1 MNRPIIANGDGKSMH
16 GWTATDRPDFD
27 RRFRSARRHSRLVR
41 FLRVWVPAGV
51 VIGGAGFAFVSWF
64 NPIHLPKLPI
74 GLGGLVVS
82 GSKITMQAPR
92 LAGFTRDARPYALTA
107 KTAAQDLTKP
117 DELELSEIRAQVE
130 MGNKTTVQMVAQKGL
145 YNTKAE
151 QMMLRQGVVITSSSG
166 YEGRL
171 SEAVVDVRKGR
182 VVSDKPVELKLING
196 TLNAKRLEITDSGD
210 LVRFDGGVDL
220 FLKPMGKTAQA
231 ARGAPAR

>member
-1 MNRPIIANGDGKSMH
+1 M
-16 GWTATDRPDFD
+16 
-27 RRFRSARRHSRLVR
+27 
-41 FLRVWVPAGV
+41 
-51 VIGGAGFAFVSWF
+51 
-64 NPIHLPKLPI
+64 
-74 GLGGLVVS
+74 VS

-107 KTAAQDLTKP
+107 KTASQDLTRP
-117 DELELSEIRAQVE
+117 DELELNEIRAQVE
-130 MGNKTTVQMVAQKGL
+130 MGNKTTVHMVAQSGL

-151 QMMLRQGVVITSSSG
+151 QMMLRQGVLITSSSG

-171 SEAVVDVRKGR
+171 IEAVVDIRKGR

-220 FLKPMGKTAQA
+220 FLKPMKKTAQA
-231 ARGAPAR
+231 GQGAPAR